1 MRHARSAAIVSAL
14 LLSIPLSVMAR
25 SHAKAAEPVAVAGV
39 VAVPDHY
46 AGDCP
51 AALEFTATVR
61 IAKPP
66 VTLEYVW
73 ERSNGSRTQVR
84 RIQARSGTQK
94 ITDEWAIGG
103 APGTLKVWEKLTL
116 LSPLNL
122 SSGVA
127 KATVECR

>member
-1 MRHARSAAIVSAL
+1 MRHARSAAFAAV
-14 LLSIPLSVMAR
+14 LLSIPLSAVAR
-25 SHAKAAEPVAVAGV
+25 SHAQMAEPVAVAGV
-39 VAVPDHY
+39 VAVPDRY

-116 LSPLNL
+116 LSPLNV

-127 KATVECR
+127 KATVECH